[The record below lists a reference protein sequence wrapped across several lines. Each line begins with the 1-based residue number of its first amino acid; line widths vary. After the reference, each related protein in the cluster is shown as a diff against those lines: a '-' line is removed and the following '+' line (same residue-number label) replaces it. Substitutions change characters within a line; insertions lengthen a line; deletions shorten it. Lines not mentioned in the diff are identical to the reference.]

1 MNNTYNSPFSS
12 RYASKKMQELFSP
25 QYKYQTF
32 RKLWYSLA
40 KAQHELGLR
49 VTEAQ
54 VNELKEHLE
63 DIDFNVVADKE
74 KEIKHDVMA
83 HIYAYGLV
91 APNAKSIIHLGA
103 TSCYVTDNTDLI
115 IYKEALI
122 YTKNLLLG
130 VMSYLCDFIEKTKSI
145 PTLGYTHYQPAQL
158 VTVGKRAS
166 LWLQDFLTD
175 LEEIN
180 FCLTQIKFLG
190 CRGTTGTEASFME
203 LFNNDETK
211 INYKEIIL
219 EELHEEAQLI
229 ICSNKM
235 IIPMTLEEN
244 HWYGDKTQDIEFS
257 AMGKWIID
265 FSKITSDNVVI
276 NENNKEITIYMS
288 KPIKE
293 VQLLEEETAFGEV
306 KKGMFVFGDI
316 VHTPEEYESIKHNI
330 KCQAL
335 TKMIDMDEQAEKA
348 ASNSIKR
355 IITTVVKQNYDIKIV
370 FIK

>member
-1 MNNTYNSPFSS
+1 MNKRGGAMMSKGITKLVVGGLIIATGGVCYNLGYNNNTSP
-12 RYASKKMQELFSP
+12 P
-25 QYKYQTF
+25 TYKTEIIQT
-32 RKLWYSLA
+32 
-40 KAQHELGLR
+40 
-49 VTEAQ
+49 
-54 VNELKEHLE
+54 
-63 DIDFNVVADKE
+63 
-74 KEIKHDVMA
+74 
-83 HIYAYGLV
+83 
-91 APNAKSIIHLGA
+91 
-103 TSCYVTDNTDLI
+103 
-115 IYKEALI
+115 
-122 YTKNLLLG
+122 
-130 VMSYLCDFIEKTKSI
+130 
-145 PTLGYTHYQPAQL
+145 
-158 VTVGKRAS
+158 
-166 LWLQDFLTD
+166 
-175 LEEIN
+175 
-180 FCLTQIKFLG
+180 
-190 CRGTTGTEASFME
+190 
-203 LFNNDETK
+203 NDDEVR
-211 INYKEIIL
+211 INYKDIIL

-235 IIPMTLEEN
+235 IIPMTFEEN

-257 AMGKWIID
+257 AIGKWIID

-316 VHTPEEYESIKHNI
+316 VHTPEEYENIKHNI

>member
-1 MNNTYNSPFSS
+1 MNKGIT
-12 RYASKKMQELFSP
+12 
-25 QYKYQTF
+25 
-32 RKLWYSLA
+32 KL
-40 KAQHELGLR
+40 
-49 VTEAQ
+49 VT
-54 VNELKEHLE
+54 
-63 DIDFNVVADKE
+63 
-74 KEIKHDVMA
+74 
-83 HIYAYGLV
+83 G
-91 APNAKSIIHLGA
+91 
-103 TSCYVTDNTDLI
+103 T
-115 IYKEALI
+115 
-122 YTKNLLLG
+122 LLL
-130 VMSYLCDFIEKTKSI
+130 T
-145 PTLGYTHYQPAQL
+145 
-158 VTVGKRAS
+158 TVGGVSFYIGSSSNTSPPTYK
-166 LWLQDFLTD
+166 T
-175 LEEIN
+175 EIIQ
-180 FCLTQIKFLG
+180 T
-190 CRGTTGTEASFME
+190 
-203 LFNNDETK
+203 NDDEVK

-235 IIPMTLEEN
+235 IIPMTFEEN

-257 AMGKWIID
+257 AIGKWIID

-316 VHTPEEYESIKHNI
+316 VHTPEEYENIKHNI

-348 ASNSIKR
+348 ASNSIKK
-355 IITTVVKQNYDIKIV
+355 IITTITKNNYDIKIV

>member
-1 MNNTYNSPFSS
+1 MNKGITKLVVGGLIITTGGVCYNLGYNNNTSP
-12 RYASKKMQELFSP
+12 P
-25 QYKYQTF
+25 TYKTEIVQT
-32 RKLWYSLA
+32 
-40 KAQHELGLR
+40 Q
-49 VTEAQ
+49 
-54 VNELKEHLE
+54 
-63 DIDFNVVADKE
+63 DD
-74 KEIKHDVMA
+74 EI
-83 HIYAYGLV
+83 
-91 APNAKSIIHLGA
+91 
-103 TSCYVTDNTDLI
+103 
-115 IYKEALI
+115 
-122 YTKNLLLG
+122 
-130 VMSYLCDFIEKTKSI
+130 
-145 PTLGYTHYQPAQL
+145 
-158 VTVGKRAS
+158 
-166 LWLQDFLTD
+166 
-175 LEEIN
+175 
-180 FCLTQIKFLG
+180 
-190 CRGTTGTEASFME
+190 
-203 LFNNDETK
+203 K
-211 INYKEIIL
+211 INYKEIIV

-235 IIPMTLEEN
+235 IIPMTFEEN

-316 VHTPEEYESIKHNI
+316 VHTPEEYEGIKHNI

-335 TKMIDMDEQAEKA
+335 TKMMDIDEQAEKA

-355 IITTVVKQNYDIKIV
+355 IITTVTKNNYDIKIV